1 MTERRHS
8 NHARIAIL
16 EQLGPQEDPALP
28 WATFGGDRT
37 DAYTFS
43 VPTAEAADAYIQLQL
58 YDVDTYGHEIL
69 LNGDPLDGFDLPP
82 ADDSDGVD
90 DTERGDDTEPARIT
104 AIAVRRRRRDRGIGR
119 QLVDA
124 AAEQVAPRP
133 LAATFDE
140 RVRPFY
146 RACGFE
152 IEPHEGRLRGCR
164 QPTTAV
170 PPD

>member
-1 MTERRHS
+1 MSAELSLRRAGP
-8 NHARIAIL
+8 NDRLAIVRLFDAGLL
-16 EQLGPQEDPALP
+16 E
-28 WATFGGDRT
+28 T
-37 DAYTFS
+37 DADRLRRQLDA
-43 VPTAEAADAYIQLQL
+43 TAGFVLLGTIEERPVGAIAVDLASG
-58 YDVDTYGHEIL
+58 DNSEEVDT
-69 LNGDPLDGFDLPP
+69 
-82 ADDSDGVD
+82 A
-90 DTERGDDTEPARIT
+90 EPARIT

>member
-1 MTERRHS
+1 MSDTVAIRRADPDDHLTIVRLFD
-8 NHARIAIL
+8 AAMLETDADRLRRQLEATDGFVLLATFDEQPVGAIAVDSA
-16 EQLGPQEDPALP
+16 PADPAS
-28 WATFGGDRT
+28 TNVG
-37 DAYTFS
+37 S
-43 VPTAEAADAYIQLQL
+43 
-58 YDVDTYGHEIL
+58 
-69 LNGDPLDGFDLPP
+69 
-82 ADDSDGVD
+82 
-90 DTERGDDTEPARIT
+90 EPARIT

-124 AAEQVAPRP
+124 AATRIAPRP
-133 LAATFDE
+133 LTAVFDE

-164 QPTTAV
+164 QSTTAE

>member
-1 MTERRHS
+1 MSAELSLRRAGPDDRLAVVRLFDAGLLETDPDRLRRQLDATAGFVLLGTIDERPVG
-8 NHARIAIL
+8 AIAVDL
-16 EQLGPQEDPALP
+16 AS
-28 WATFGGDRT
+28 GDN
-37 DAYTFS
+37 S
-43 VPTAEAADAYIQLQL
+43 EE
-58 YDVDTYGHEIL
+58 VDT
-69 LNGDPLDGFDLPP
+69 
-82 ADDSDGVD
+82 A
-90 DTERGDDTEPARIT
+90 EPARIT

>member
-1 MTERRHS
+1 MSAELSLRR
-8 NHARIAIL
+8 AGPDDRLAVVRLFDAGLL
-16 EQLGPQEDPALP
+16 E
-28 WATFGGDRT
+28 T
-37 DAYTFS
+37 DADRLRRQLDA
-43 VPTAEAADAYIQLQL
+43 TAGFVLLGTIDERPVGAIAVDLASG
-58 YDVDTYGHEIL
+58 DNSEEVDT
-69 LNGDPLDGFDLPP
+69 
-82 ADDSDGVD
+82 A
-90 DTERGDDTEPARIT
+90 EPARIT

-124 AAEQVAPRP
+124 AADRVAPRP

>member
-1 MTERRHS
+1 MSAELSLRR
-8 NHARIAIL
+8 AGPDDRLAVVRLFDAGLL
-16 EQLGPQEDPALP
+16 E
-28 WATFGGDRT
+28 T
-37 DAYTFS
+37 DADRLRRQLDA
-43 VPTAEAADAYIQLQL
+43 TAGFVLLGTIDERPVGAIAVDLASG
-58 YDVDTYGHEIL
+58 DNSEEVDT
-69 LNGDPLDGFDLPP
+69 
-82 ADDSDGVD
+82 A
-90 DTERGDDTEPARIT
+90 EPARIT